1 MRAVCMIP
9 VLAALGAVACGGDA
23 PSSAAPKVAAPA
35 LSDLP
40 APYSEADLT
49 KGREL
54 FGKKCGACHLLDPAK
69 GHRVGPNLHGVFDR
83 GVAALPDYAFSPA
96 LKAFGGPS
104 WTPDLVDQWLHS
116 PDDFVPGTSMRLN
129 GITEANDR
137 RDLIAHLLIASRQ

>member
-9 VLAALGAVACGGDA
+9 VLAALGVSACGESA
-23 PSSAAPKVAAPA
+23 PSAAAPKVAPPA
-35 LSDLP
+35 LADLP
-40 APYSEADLT
+40 APYGEADLS

-69 GHRVGPNLHGVFDR
+69 GHRVGPNLHGMFDR
-83 GVAALPDYAFSPA
+83 GVAALPDYAFSPP
-96 LKAFGGPS
+96 LMAFDAPS
-104 WTPDLVDQWLHS
+104 WTPDLVDQWLRS

-129 GITEANDR
+129 GITEASER